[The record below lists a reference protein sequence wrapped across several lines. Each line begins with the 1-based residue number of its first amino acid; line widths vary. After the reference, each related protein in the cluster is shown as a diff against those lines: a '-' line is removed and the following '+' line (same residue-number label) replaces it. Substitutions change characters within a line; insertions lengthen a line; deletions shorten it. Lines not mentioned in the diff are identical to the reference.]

1 MKGILCWANAGGGKL
16 LHYRMKDGETK
27 TVGTLH
33 RMGTGYTGWF
43 DESPPWVYCSQVP
56 QTTAHHTQPGGGRSI
71 DRRSWQP
78 LSPHLDHDSV
88 FHRHTPVRTVP

>member
-16 LHYRMKDGETK
+16 LRYRMKDGETK

-43 DESPPWVYCSQVP
+43 DESPPWVYCFFPSSANDCLP
-56 QTTAHHTQPGGGRSI
+56 YSA
-71 DRRSWQP
+71 RR
-78 LSPHLDHDSV
+78 
-88 FHRHTPVRTVP
+88 R